1 MDMIKMMKK
10 AADLQKNMKKKQQEL
25 SQVKVQNSFDGVSVE
40 INCDMTISSVKI
52 TQELVN
58 SADIDKI
65 EKAFHRATQGALDL
79 AQKSISKEMGSLTA
93 GMNLPF

>member
-10 AADLQKNMKKKQQEL
+10 ASDLQKNMKKKQQEL
-25 SQVKVQNSFDGVSVE
+25 SRVKVQNSFDGVSVE

-52 TQELVN
+52 SQELVN
-58 SADIDKI
+58 NADLGKI
-65 EKAFHRATQGALDL
+65 EKAVHTATQGALDL
-79 AQKSISKEMGSLTA
+79 AKKSISKEMGSLTA

>member
-25 SQVKVQNSFDGVSVE
+25 SKVKVQNSFDGVSVE

-65 EKAFHRATQGALDL
+65 DVHRICTEFKKVA
-79 AQKSISKEMGSLTA
+79 KPYFFI
-93 GMNLPF
+93 